1 LGWVEGAGEV
11 GGDEGEEPV
20 EEPVGG
26 GGLRVVSIC
35 YAIDS
40 DAGSTYHRET
50 LSTSLQREQFAG
62 NHPGGGAEA
71 GCEERY
77 VYAQEDKLCKGRAV
91 VLGCVGGYTGDR
103 HDELTRTH
111 TERTDKQNWATT
123 ESVNAVQSRKR
134 RENVDQ
140 VDDDLKD
147 EGVGKLLDIF
157 CKVRCAI
164 INLDRVR

>member
-1 LGWVEGAGEV
+1 MGWVEGAGEV

-71 GCEERY
+71 GCEERHI
-77 VYAQEDKLCKGRAV
+77 YAQEDKLCKRGSV
-91 VLGCVGGYTGDR
+91 VLGRVGCYTSDR
-103 HDELTRTH
+103 DDELTRAH
-111 TERTDKQNWATT
+111 AERTDKKDRATA
-123 ESVNAVQSRKR
+123 ESVDAVQSRKR
-134 RENVDQ
+134 CEDVDQ
-140 VDDDLKD
+140 VDDDLED
-147 EGVGKLLDIF
+147 ESVGELLDVLGEI
-157 CKVRCAI
+157 
-164 INLDRVR
+164 